1 MAISYVVAR
10 FSKPGKGFPQVPQ
23 LDNDGKPILDSDGKP
38 VIGNE
43 QYTCNQLT
51 DETIIPA
58 HKDEQGNDVPEK
70 RVPASVAS
78 DSVEHFIEDVLA
90 STEGNLK
97 LAADMF
103 REGWNRSTR
112 LSAAGL
118 DEYQKAAKG
127 VIKLG
132 LPWTKGLSVDQVAA
146 KLKAMNG

>member
-1 MAISYVVAR
+1 MAIEFKVAR
-10 FSKPGKGFPQVPQ
+10 FSKPGKGFPQVEQ
-23 LDNDGKPILDSDGKP
+23 LDDAGKPVVGSDGKP

-51 DETIIPA
+51 DESI
-58 HKDEQGNDVPEK
+58 
-70 RVPASVAS
+70 AS
-78 DSVEHFIEDVLA
+78 DSVEAFVEDVLA
-90 STEGNLK
+90 SAEGNLK

-132 LPWTKGLSVDQVAA
+132 LPWTKGLSVDAVAD

>member
-1 MAISYVVAR
+1 MAIEFKVER
-10 FSKPGKGFPQVPQ
+10 FSKPGKGFPQVEQ
-23 LDNDGKPILDSDGKP
+23 LDNDGKPILEDGKP
-38 VIGNE
+38 KIGNE

-51 DETIIPA
+51 DESISST
-58 HKDEQGNDVPEK
+58 DVETF
-70 RVPASVAS
+70 VT
-78 DSVEHFIEDVLA
+78 DVMA
-90 STEGNLK
+90 AVDGDLK
-97 LAADMF
+97 LAASMF

-132 LPWTKGLSVDQVAA
+132 LPWTKGLSVDQVAE

>member
-1 MAISYVVAR
+1 MSIEFKVER

-23 LDNDGKPILDSDGKP
+23 LDSENKPIVDKDGKP

-51 DETIIPA
+51 DE
-58 HKDEQGNDVPEK
+58 
-70 RVPASVAS
+70 SVS
-78 DSVEHFIEDVLA
+78 SESVEAFITDVMA
-90 STEGNLK
+90 AVDGDLK
-97 LAADMF
+97 LAASMF
-103 REGWNRSTR
+103 REGWNRNTR

-132 LPWTKGLSVDQVAA
+132 LPWTKGLSVDQVAE

>member
-1 MAISYVVAR
+1 MAIEFTVKR

-23 LDNDGKPILDSDGKP
+23 LDDAGVAQVDSDGKP
-38 VIGNE
+38 IIGNE

-51 DETIIPA
+51 D
-58 HKDEQGNDVPEK
+58 D
-70 RVPASVAS
+70 SVSS

-90 STEGNLK
+90 SVNGEVK
-97 LAADMF
+97 LAAEMF

-127 VIKLG
+127 VIKLN
-132 LPWTKGLSVDQVAA
+132 LPWTKGLTVDQVAD

>member
-1 MAISYVVAR
+1 MAIEFKVER

-23 LDNDGKPILDSDGKP
+23 LDSEGKPIVDAKGAP

-43 QYTCNQLT
+43 QYVCNQLT
-51 DETIIPA
+51 DESISHESA
-58 HKDEQGNDVPEK
+58 E
-70 RVPASVAS
+70 A
-78 DSVEHFIEDVLA
+78 FLEDVITA
-90 STEGNLK
+90 TDGNLEQ
-97 LAADMF
+97 AADMF
-103 REGWNRSTR
+103 RQGWNRVTR

-132 LPWTKGLSVDQVAA
+132 LPWTKGLSVDQVAE

>member
-1 MAISYVVAR
+1 MAIEFKVER
-10 FSKPGKGFPQVPQ
+10 FSKPGKGFPQVEQ
-23 LDNDGKPILDSDGKP
+23 LDSDGKPILDKDGKA

-51 DETIIPA
+51 DESIDST
-58 HKDEQGNDVPEK
+58 DVESL
-70 RVPASVAS
+70 VS
-78 DSVEHFIEDVLA
+78 DILA
-90 STEGNLK
+90 AVDGDLK
-97 LAADMF
+97 LAASMF

-132 LPWTKGLSVDQVAA
+132 LPWTKGLSVDQVAE

>member
-1 MAISYVVAR
+1 MSIEFKVER
-10 FSKPGKGFPQVPQ
+10 FAKPGKGFPQVPQ
-23 LDNDGKPILDSDGKP
+23 LDSEGKPVVDKDGKP

-51 DETIIPA
+51 DESVSSESVEAFIT
-58 HKDEQGNDVPEK
+58 DVM
-70 RVPASVAS
+70 ASV
-78 DSVEHFIEDVLA
+78 
-90 STEGNLK
+90 EGDLK
-97 LAADMF
+97 LAASMF
-103 REGWNRSTR
+103 REGWNRNTR

-132 LPWTKGLSVDQVAA
+132 LPWTKGLSVDQVAE

>member
-1 MAISYVVAR
+1 MSIEYKVER
-10 FSKPGKGFPQVPQ
+10 FSKPGKGFPQVAQ
-23 LDNDGKPILDSDGKP
+23 LDSDGKPVLDKDNKP

-51 DETIIPA
+51 DE
-58 HKDEQGNDVPEK
+58 
-70 RVPASVAS
+70 SVSAE
-78 DSVEHFIEDVLA
+78 SVEAFITDVMA
-90 STEGNLK
+90 AVDGDLK
-97 LAADMF
+97 LAASMF
-103 REGWNRSTR
+103 REGWNRNTR

-132 LPWTKGLSVDQVAA
+132 LPWTKGLSVDQVAE

>member
-1 MAISYVVAR
+1 MAIQYVVAR

-23 LDNDGKPILDSDGKP
+23 LDNDGKPVLDSDGKP

-51 DETIIPA
+51 D
-58 HKDEQGNDVPEK
+58 D
-70 RVPASVAS
+70 SVAF
-78 DSVEHFIEDVLA
+78 DSIEHLVEDMITATD
-90 STEGNLK
+90 GNTK
-97 LAADMF
+97 LIADMF

-132 LPWTKGLSVDQVAA
+132 LPWTKGLSVDEVAA

>member
-1 MAISYVVAR
+1 MAIEFKVER
-10 FSKPGKGFPQVPQ
+10 FSKPGKGFPQVEQ
-23 LDNDGKPILDSDGKP
+23 LDNDGKPILEDGKP
-38 VIGNE
+38 KIGNE

-51 DETIIPA
+51 DE
-58 HKDEQGNDVPEK
+58 
-70 RVPASVAS
+70 SVSHESA
-78 DSVEHFIEDVLA
+78 ETFLEDVLA
-90 STEGNLK
+90 AVDGNLE

-103 REGWNRSTR
+103 RQGWNRVTR

-132 LPWTKGLSVDQVAA
+132 LPWTKGLSVDQVAD

>member
-1 MAISYVVAR
+1 MAIEFKVER

-23 LDNDGKPILDSDGKP
+23 LDSENKPIVDKDGKP

-51 DETIIPA
+51 DE
-58 HKDEQGNDVPEK
+58 
-70 RVPASVAS
+70 SVS
-78 DSVEHFIEDVLA
+78 SESVEAFITDVMA
-90 STEGNLK
+90 AVDGDLK
-97 LAADMF
+97 LAASMF
-103 REGWNRSTR
+103 REGWNRNTR

-132 LPWTKGLSVDQVAA
+132 LPWTKGLSVDQVAE

>member
-1 MAISYVVAR
+1 MSIEFKVER

-23 LDNDGKPILDSDGKP
+23 LDSDNKPIVDKDGKP

-51 DETIIPA
+51 DE
-58 HKDEQGNDVPEK
+58 
-70 RVPASVAS
+70 SVS
-78 DSVEHFIEDVLA
+78 SESVEAFITDVMA
-90 STEGNLK
+90 AVDGDLK
-97 LAADMF
+97 LAASMF
-103 REGWNRSTR
+103 REGWNRNTR

-132 LPWTKGLSVDQVAA
+132 LPWTKGLSVDQVAE

>member
-1 MAISYVVAR
+1 MAIQYVVAR
-10 FSKPGKGFPQVPQ
+10 FSKPGKGFPQVAQ
-23 LDNDGKPILDSDGKP
+23 TDVDGKPILDSDGKP
-38 VIGNE
+38 IIGNE
-43 QYTCNQLT
+43 QYNCNQLS
-51 DETIIPA
+51 D
-58 HKDEQGNDVPEK
+58 D
-70 RVPASVAS
+70 SVAS

-90 STEGNLK
+90 STDGNLK

-132 LPWTKGLSVDQVAA
+132 LPWTKGLSVDEVAA